1 MNFKNMSVG
10 ELNDV
15 IKKAQEEVNRK
26 EDERYKELV
35 NNLVSAWNLLYEEF
49 PSTTLVV
56 GTSDDRD
63 IDLFNCFEGKL
74 SANNFY
80 RY

>member
-1 MNFKNMSVG
+1 MNFKNKSVE

-26 EDERYKELV
+26 KDERYKELV

-49 PSTTLVV
+49 PSTTLV
-56 GTSDDRD
+56 GTRDDRD
-63 IDLFNCFEGKL
+63 MDLFNCFEGKL